1 MAIIMMVLH
10 ILPVLL
16 IIMMVMISI
25 TKIDEAFLKRAI
37 KKYSEKKIYYSY
49 LFIEG
54 TPSHSI
60 TKLDVPQQHA
70 FDFMYIIH

>member
-25 TKIDEAFLKRAI
+25 TKIDEAFLKRAN
-37 KKYSEKKIYYSY
+37 KKDPERNIYYSY

-54 TPSHSI
+54 TPGHSI
-60 TKLDVPQQHA
+60 T
-70 FDFMYIIH
+70 